1 LDNQHH
7 QQHMGEVQEDEN
19 EDDLDINLVPFIGPR
34 LPFNADENGDNFEL
48 LPDINAPLLTV
59 RQ

>member
-1 LDNQHH
+1 
-7 QQHMGEVQEDEN
+7 MGEVQEDEN
-19 EDDLDINLVPFIGPR
+19 EDDLDLNLVPFIGPR

-48 LPDINAPLLTV
+48 LPDLNAPLLTV